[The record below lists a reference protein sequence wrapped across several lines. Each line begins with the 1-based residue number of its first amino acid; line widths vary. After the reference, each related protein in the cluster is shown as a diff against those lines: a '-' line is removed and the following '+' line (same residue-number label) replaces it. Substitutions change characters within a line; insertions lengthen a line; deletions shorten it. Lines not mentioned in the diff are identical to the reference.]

1 MDKSLEKYNLPK
13 CLKKK
18 LESPT
23 SLIIIKEIEL
33 IVKNLP
39 REKKF
44 TRNKSFYY
52 LQIIVNSVKKQTTQI
67 LYKIFKE

>member
-23 SLIIIKEIEL
+23 IPIIIKEIEL

-39 REKKF
+39 RGKKF
-44 TRNKSFYY
+44 TRNK
-52 LQIIVNSVKKQTTQI
+52 
-67 LYKIFKE
+67 